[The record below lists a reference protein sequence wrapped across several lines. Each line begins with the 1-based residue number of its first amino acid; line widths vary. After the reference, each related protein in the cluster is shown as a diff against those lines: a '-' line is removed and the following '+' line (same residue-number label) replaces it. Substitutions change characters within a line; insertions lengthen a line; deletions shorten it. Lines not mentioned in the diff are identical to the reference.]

1 MIMKNDF
8 LWTEK
13 YRPHKIEDVVLP
25 KKLKTM
31 FQSYVDTGNVPTL
44 ILTGPPGVGKTTV
57 AMAMLDELG
66 VEYLKLNGS
75 LEGRQIDVLRGKI
88 TEFASTM
95 SLEGGRKYIILD
107 EADYTNAQTV
117 QPALR
122 GFIEDFADNCGF
134 IFTCNYKSK
143 LIPAISDSRCAEI
156 HFNFTREEVKAMVPA
171 FFKKAVHV
179 LRTEDVAFDKVVVG
193 TLIKKFAPDWRKILN
208 ELQKYGQSGNIDAGI
223 LVSLKEVQ
231 LDAVCKML
239 KGKEFNNVRSW
250 VAENGYAEPSDLF
263 RAFYK
268 HADKYMKTKEDSAA
282 LILLMSEYQNSAVF
296 AADQEINT
304 MAFFLKVMF
313 DCEFA

>member
-1 MIMKNDF
+1 MLHNDY

-25 KKLKTM
+25 PKLKET

-66 VEYLKLNGS
+66 CEYLKLNGS
-75 LEGRQIDVLRGKI
+75 LEGRQIDMLRGKI
-88 TEFASTM
+88 TDFASTV
-95 SLEGGRKYIILD
+95 SFEGGRKYVILD
-107 EADYTNAQTV
+107 EADYANPQTV

-143 LIPAISDSRCAEI
+143 IIPAISNSRCAEI
-156 HFNFTREEVKAMVPA
+156 EFNFTKAETKAMVPE
-171 FFKKAVHV
+171 FFRKSVKVLKAENV
-179 LRTEDVAFDKVVVG
+179 EYDKVVVG

-208 ELQKYGQSGNIDAGI
+208 ELQKYGQSGHIDAGI

-231 LDAVCKML
+231 LDELCKML
-239 KGKEFNNVRSW
+239 KGKEFNSVRTW
-250 VAENGYAEPSDLF
+250 VAENGYADPSDLF
-263 RAFYK
+263 GALYK
-268 HADKYMKTKEDSAA
+268 HADKYLKKTSSPVLIQLMAKYQYQSAF
-282 LILLMSEYQNSAVF
+282 SAN
-296 AADQEINT
+296 QEINT
-304 MAFFLKVMF
+304 MAFFVEIMMEAEWL
-313 DCEFA
+313 

>member
-1 MIMKNDF
+1 MKNDF

-156 HFNFTREEVKAMVPA
+156 HFNFTREEVNGMVPA

-208 ELQKYGQSGNIDAGI
+208 ELQKYGQSGNVDQGI
-223 LVSLKEVQ
+223 SGP
-231 LDAVCKML
+231 CHGP
-239 KGKEFNNVRSW
+239 GKP
-250 VAENGYAEPSDLF
+250 EN
-263 RAFYK
+263 
-268 HADKYMKTKEDSAA
+268 
-282 LILLMSEYQNSAVF
+282 
-296 AADQEINT
+296 
-304 MAFFLKVMF
+304 
-313 DCEFA
+313 